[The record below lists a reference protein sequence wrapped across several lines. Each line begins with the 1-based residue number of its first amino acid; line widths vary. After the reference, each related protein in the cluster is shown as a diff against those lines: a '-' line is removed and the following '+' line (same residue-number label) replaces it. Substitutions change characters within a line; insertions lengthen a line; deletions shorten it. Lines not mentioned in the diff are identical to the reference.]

1 MKIRNLLSKNAV
13 TVAMAGLCVL
23 AASGVAMAD
32 PIPVVDLSSAA
43 ADLTFLATDAIG
55 KAIPVGVL
63 ILGAIMGWKFFKRF
77 VK

>member
-13 TVAMAGLCVL
+13 TVAMSGLCVL

-32 PIPVVDLSSAA
+32 PVPVVDLSSAA
-43 ADLTFLATDAIG
+43 SDLTFLATDAIG